1 MKTMKSV
8 VFAIV
13 LGLTVTACSAANEDN
28 DAADANYAPAASAS
42 SNSKAKADSSSAE
55 KPASRQSATPYEGM
69 TFEDYGTH
77 PFVTT
82 EEDHLST
89 FAMDVDTGSYTM
101 ARSFIQKG
109 DLPPQEAVRL
119 EEFIN
124 YFDLSYA
131 PPKKDTFAI
140 HVDAGPAPLGNE
152 ELKLVRIGIKG
163 KEIESDERKRANL
176 TFVIDVSGSMDR
188 DNRIG
193 LVKRSLKMLVN
204 QLEPTDR
211 IGIVVYGSTARTVLK
226 PTSVEDEDAILDAI
240 DGLQI
245 EGATNAEAGLLEGY
259 QMASK
264 LFEKDAI
271 NRVILCS
278 DGVANVGKT
287 GPEDILDT
295 VQDYAGQSIYLS
307 TFGFGMDNY
316 NDVLMEQLADK
327 GNGTYAYIDDI
338 DESRKVFREQLTS
351 TLQTIAKDAKIQVDF
366 DPDQVSQYRLLGY
379 ENRAIADEDFRN
391 NRVDGGEIGAG
402 HTVTA
407 LYEVQLKK
415 SAGDKPLG
423 TVTIRYKDVDEKNRS
438 KEISETIH
446 LSRDLSDETE
456 FIASVAEFAE
466 IMKSREGNETERLQD
481 VLKLARRT
489 ASTERQDEF
498 TDLVESA
505 IEISEQ
511 M

>member
-1 MKTMKSV
+1 MKKMMGIGL
-8 VFAIV
+8 AIV
-13 LGLTVTACSAANEDN
+13 LGLTITACSASNEDN
-28 DAADANYAPAASAS
+28 DAADANYAPAAKAS
-42 SNSKAKADSSSAE
+42 SHSQADSSSAE
-55 KPASRQSATPYEGM
+55 KPASQPPAAPYEDM

-101 ARSFIQKG
+101 ARSFIQNG

-119 EEFIN
+119 EEFVN
-124 YFDLSYA
+124 YFDLSYE
-131 PPKKDTFAI
+131 PPKNDTFAI
-140 HVDAGPAPLGNE
+140 HVDAGPAPFGNE

-163 KEIESDERKRANL
+163 KEIESDERKQANL
-176 TFVIDVSGSMDR
+176 TFVVDVSGSMDK

-193 LVKRSLKMLVN
+193 LVKRSLKILVN

-259 QMASK
+259 KMASK
-264 LFEKDAI
+264 FYEKDAI

-295 VQDYAGQSIYLS
+295 IQDYAGRSIYLS

-338 DESRKVFREQLTS
+338 DESKKVFREQLAG

-415 SAGDKPLG
+415 SAGNMLLG

-438 KEISETIH
+438 KEISEKIR
-446 LSRDLSDETE
+446 LSEDLSDETE

-466 IMKSREGNETERLQD
+466 IMKNREGNEEERLQD
-481 VLKLARRT
+481 VLTLARRT

-505 IEISEQ
+505 IEIGE
-511 M
+511 